1 MYIFPLQT
9 GNDEGGRR
17 AKHRVDYNFCEY
29 DDLIQEALDGSVVAP
44 GERRERREQANG
56 RDENDKEVEFDENGQ
71 PKVELDENGQPIVKE
86 RDR

>member
-1 MYIFPLQT
+1 M
-9 GNDEGGRR
+9 
-17 AKHRVDYNFCEY
+17 
-29 DDLIQEALDGSVVAP
+29 VAP

-56 RDENDKEVEFDENGQ
+56 RGENDKEVELDENGQ